1 MNEMSLKDFQKK
13 ELRIHNKIFLIEEKA
28 KRILNSFNEFLKK
41 NKIKRKAKAK
51 SESAKR
57 FFQKRIKQFSE
68 RVNTVLETKKKFLI
82 QLQII
87 MDLKYK
93 FLNPS

>member
-1 MNEMSLKDFQKK
+1 MSLKDFQKK

-28 KRILNSFNEFLKK
+28 KRILNSFNEFLRK
-41 NKIKRKAKAK
+41 NKIKRKSK

-57 FFQKRIKQFSE
+57 FFQKRIKQFFE
-68 RVNTVLETKKKFLI
+68 RVNTVLENKKKFLI